1 MSKKDTPKFFRQF
14 TERFPQ
20 VAERY
25 EALGNEVHGH
35 GPLGDRERALLKLA
49 ISGSAGLESAFKV
62 HLRKARKL
70 GITRE
75 EMEHAAL
82 LFLPTR
88 GFPVMMK
95 AMRLIDREFGEDL
108 SS

>member
-1 MSKKDTPKFFRQF
+1 MGKKDTPEFFRRF

-20 VAERY
+20 VAESY
-25 EALGNEVHGH
+25 EALGSGVHGH

-62 HLRKARKL
+62 HVRKARKL

-75 EMEHAAL
+75 EMEHTAL
-82 LFLPTR
+82 LLLPTR
-88 GFPVMMK
+88 GFPMMMK
-95 AMRLIDREFGEDL
+95 AMRLIDGEFDDD
-108 SS
+108 